1 MGKNVIMLGEMG
13 ILATD
18 AVIGDRLILST
29 TSCLKARVVS
39 SVLFL
44 RMM

>member
-13 ILATD
+13 IIATD
-18 AVIGDRLILST
+18 ALIGYRLVLLT
-29 TSCLKARVVS
+29 TPCLKAKVVS

-44 RMM
+44 KMM